1 MMYSNTIK
9 VGTLLLITIGLTG
22 CFSSRSV
29 DIEAFLRPRDVDVTA
44 ESYVFQPP
52 DGIEIYCSKVPEIH
66 LQNQRIR
73 PDGKVGFE
81 GLGEIDVAGKTPQ
94 EVADVLEKKVAEL
107 YALPGDS
114 PIDVRITVYRSKVY
128 YVLGEVYL
136 PGPKD
141 YTGRD
146 TLLTALAE
154 ARPNPMAWE
163 ERVQV
168 IRPSEDKS
176 IKPRIFEVNFERM
189 IARGDTAKNILLQEG
204 DIIYVPPTILA
215 AVAMKLE
222 EFLRPL
228 ARAFSAVTITQAPWG
243 GGYGGR
249 GGYGGGYGGG
259 Y

>member
-1 MMYSNTIK
+1 M
-9 VGTLLLITIGLTG
+9 IGLTG
-22 CFSSRSV
+22 CFSSRRE
-29 DIEAFLRPRDVDVTA
+29 DIEAFLRPKEVDVTA
-44 ESYVFQPP
+44 ESYVLQPP
-52 DGIEIYCSKVPEIH
+52 DGIEIHCSKVPEIH
-66 LQNQRIR
+66 LQRQRIR
-73 PDGKVGFE
+73 PDGKVSFE
-81 GLGEIDVAGKTPQ
+81 ALGEIDVAGKTPE
-94 EVADVLEKKVAEL
+94 EVAEVLEEKVTKL
-107 YALPGDS
+107 YTLPGDS

-146 TLLTALAE
+146 TLLTALAT

-168 IRPSEDKS
+168 IRPSEDKN
-176 IKPRIFEVNFERM
+176 IRPKIFEVNFERM
-189 IARGDTAKNILLQEG
+189 IARGDTSKNILLQEG

-228 ARAFSAVTITQAPWG
+228 ARAFSTVTITQAPWG

-249 GGYGGGYGGG
+249 AGYGYGGGY
-259 Y
+259 